1 MDRIVYTSMG
11 GAERLL
17 EQQAVISNNLA
28 NVNTDGFRGQVAV
41 YRSVPV
47 VGQNGMSTRVSTV
60 TATPTSDFR
69 QGRMEQTGRALDVAI
84 TGEGWFAVQAPDGS
98 EAYTRDGK
106 LQVNAQGQLVTPR
119 GLPLLSTGGA
129 PVQVPRRGTLRFSAD
144 GRINVLGPG
153 DKPTDLQ
160 APERIK
166 LVNPPTGE
174 LVRGDDGLFRL
185 TKGADNQPRTAPPDP
200 EVKLVQGYVE
210 KSNVS
215 PVETMVRLI
224 DNARRYEMH
233 MKSIQ
238 DTGTNED
245 KGNSILAVGN

>member
-47 VGQNGMSTRVSTV
+47 VGQDGLSTRVSTV
-60 TATPTSDFR
+60 TVTPTSDFR
-69 QGRMEQTGRALDVAI
+69 QGDMEQTGRELDVAI
-84 TGEGWFAVQAPDGS
+84 KGPGWLALRAPDGS

-106 LQVNAQGQLVTPR
+106 LQVNSQGQLVTPR
-119 GLPLLSTGGA
+119 GLPVLSEDGA
-129 PVQVPRRGTLRFSAD
+129 PLQAPERGTLRFSSD
-144 GRINVLGPG
+144 GRVNVLGAG

-160 APERIK
+160 VVGRLK
-166 LVNPPTGE
+166 LVNPPANT
-174 LVRGDDGLFRL
+174 LARGDDGLFRL
-185 TKGADNQPRTAPPDP
+185 AGNGPQSAPQDP
-200 EVKLVQGYVE
+200 GVRLVQGFVE

-215 PVETMVRLI
+215 PVEAMVGLI
-224 DNARRYEMH
+224 DNARRYEMQ

-245 KGNSILAVGN
+245 KGNSILAVGG

>member
-1 MDRIVYTSMG
+1 MDRIIYTSMG

-17 EQQAVISNNLA
+17 EQQAVITNNLA
-28 NVNTDGFRGQVAV
+28 NVDTDGFRGQVAV

-47 VGQNGMSTRVSTV
+47 VGQNGLSTRVSTV

-69 QGRMEQTGRALDVAI
+69 QGKMEQTGRALDVAI
-84 TGEGWFAVQAPDGS
+84 TGPGWLAVQAPDGT

-106 LQVNAQGQLVTPR
+106 LQVNSQGQLVTPR

-129 PVQVPRRGTLRFSAD
+129 PVQVPRRGTLHIAAD
-144 GRINVLGPG
+144 GRINVVGAG

-160 APERIK
+160 VPTRIK
-166 LVNPPTGE
+166 LVNPPASN
-174 LVRGDDGLFRL
+174 LLRGDDGLFRL
-185 TKGADNQPRTAPPDP
+185 AGSEPQTAPPDP
-200 EVKLVQGYVE
+200 DVKLVQGYVE

-215 PVETMVRLI
+215 PVEAMVSLI

-245 KGNSILAVGN
+245 KSNSILAVGG